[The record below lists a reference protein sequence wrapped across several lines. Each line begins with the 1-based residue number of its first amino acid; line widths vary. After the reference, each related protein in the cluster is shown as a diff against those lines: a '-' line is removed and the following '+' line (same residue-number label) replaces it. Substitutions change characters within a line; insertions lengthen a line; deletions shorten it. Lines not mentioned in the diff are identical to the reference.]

1 MTDHQKI
8 VHAFTE
14 HDRKESKKNY
24 YNPYALAHYCAA
36 GQRVEAYVQAGYPL
50 RDAVISCFRGRL
62 ADEILRSLRL
72 PVMTMDEAKFGIQ
85 LPYIELED

>member
-24 YNPYALAHYCAA
+24 YNPYALAQYCAA
-36 GQRVEAYVQAGYPL
+36 GQRVELYVKAGYPL
-50 RDAVISCFRGRL
+50 RDAVICCFSGRL
-62 ADEILRSLRL
+62 ADAILRSVKL
-72 PVMTMDEAKFGIQ
+72 PVTTKDEAKFGIQ